1 MSDQM
6 VLKTQQWLNQTYG
19 GRTGYGENIPE
30 NGLTGWTTIYALL
43 RALQIELGIT
53 STANAFGPSTI
64 ANFNQRFPNGIAQQN
79 PDDET
84 SDNIYG
90 IIQGACWCKGYST
103 GAGDITTHFYSGT
116 GSAIISLK
124 QDAGCSDTSSTVT
137 LNLMKVL
144 MSMDQFK
151 IVSGGTT
158 KIRTIQQTLNNKYEN
173 YIGLAPCDGLYG
185 REMNKA
191 LIKVLQAIEGLTPD
205 NATGNFGPTTKA
217 NLPLLPNDGSLTAD
231 TEKEAILLARYAL
244 CCNGESSVNI
254 TSESWDSNIRNALVE
269 FQSNMYLS
277 DSLMVDV
284 DTWMALL
291 LSSGNPDRT
300 CNACDTVYSMKPART
315 DRLTTLR
322 NNSILCVGRYITGDS
337 KILDE
342 GEIENIINNGFKF
355 IPIYQIDGTPT
366 INHFTYNNGVNDA
379 RMARV
384 RARSFKIPENNIIY
398 FAVDVDAQE
407 TDIQNNIIP
416 YFRAISENLNS
427 YKVGVYGTRN
437 VCTKVMN
444 SGYAESCYVSDIS
457 TGYSGNMG
465 FKMPDNWNLDQ
476 YAEISLSASSGN
488 FAIDKVMYSGKQS
501 LVESLLTDQYL
512 RGLID
517 EFSFTSH
524 QVGLYRQYNGDKMHV
539 YVSATK
545 VSEDIPDDA
554 RLLIQIKPHPSVE
567 VYYEAEIFA
576 NLDGQIYD
584 LSDEPIS
591 REYLPIENGNSIAIE
606 YFVVDSNNV
615 LIDNAE
621 VNVHIEIE
629 TEY

>member
-1 MSDQM
+1 
-6 VLKTQQWLNQTYG
+6 
-19 GRTGYGENIPE
+19 
-30 NGLTGWTTIYALL
+30 
-43 RALQIELGIT
+43 
-53 STANAFGPSTI
+53 
-64 ANFNQRFPNGIAQQN
+64 
-79 PDDET
+79 
-84 SDNIYG
+84 
-90 IIQGACWCKGYST
+90 
-103 GAGDITTHFYSGT
+103 
-116 GSAIISLK
+116 
-124 QDAGCSDTSSTVT
+124 
-137 LNLMKVL
+137 
-144 MSMDQFK
+144 
-151 IVSGGTT
+151 
-158 KIRTIQQTLNNKYEN
+158 
-173 YIGLAPCDGLYG
+173 
-185 REMNKA
+185 
-191 LIKVLQAIEGLTPD
+191 
-205 NATGNFGPTTKA
+205 
-217 NLPLLPNDGSLTAD
+217 
-231 TEKEAILLARYAL
+231 
-244 CCNGESSVNI
+244 
-254 TSESWDSNIRNALVE
+254 
-269 FQSNMYLS
+269 MYLS

-398 FAVDVDAQE
+398 FAVDVDVQE

-427 YKVGVYGTRN
+427 HKVGVYGTRN

-524 QVGLYRQYNGDKMHV
+524 QVGSYRQYNGDKMHV

-554 RLLIQIKPHPSVE
+554 RLLIQIKPRPSVE

-584 LSDEPIS
+584 LSNEPIS
-591 REYLPIENGNSIAIE
+591 CEYLPIENGNSIAIE